1 MDDIAA
7 NTAKV
12 VTGHLLEQGILGL
25 LCLLSMLTACF
36 FYLEK
41 RKGEKRERELYER
54 NSAKAEKWIEKYN
67 DHARDMR
74 EVIASLAR
82 KV

>member
-1 MDDIAA
+1 MDDIAVG
-7 NTAKV
+7 TSKV
-12 VTGHLLEQGILGL
+12 VTSRLLEQGFLGL
-25 LCLLSMLTACF
+25 LCLISMAAACF

-54 NSAKAEKWIEKYN
+54 NAAKAEKWIEKYN
-67 DHARDMR
+67 EHARDMR
-74 EVIASLAR
+74 EVIASLVR